1 MLGHAQDGVQRIR
14 LVQRTLA
21 PSAPLIICPSLRG
34 VSVSPSSTGAG
45 EYITRM
51 SLARAI
57 CEGVE
62 AAGDDGDT
70 HGVLQRVIGGDFLRE
85 FADCASALPS
95 PSWSAGDSRL
105 IRAIAATA
113 YWQDYARIGANGRR
127 RRACCFW

>member
-34 VSVSPSSTGAG
+34 VSASPSSTGAG

-57 CEGVE
+57 CEDVE
-62 AAGDDGDT
+62 AAGDDGDI

-85 FADCASALPS
+85 FEDSAGALPS
-95 PSWSAGDSRL
+95 P
-105 IRAIAATA
+105 
-113 YWQDYARIGANGRR
+113 
-127 RRACCFW
+127 

>member
-34 VSVSPSSTGAG
+34 VSASPSSIGAG

-62 AAGDDGDT
+62 AAAPDGWEPDEGEDGGFEEVPD
-70 HGVLQRVIGGDFLRE
+70 GV
-85 FADCASALPS
+85 
-95 PSWSAGDSRL
+95 
-105 IRAIAATA
+105 
-113 YWQDYARIGANGRR
+113 
-127 RRACCFW
+127 